1 MMTEIS
7 IHTTNISI
15 ATCFPLS
22 WKLLMY
28 ARDTLLVASANT
40 PARVRFPLLVKLVLS
55 APVPA

>member
-1 MMTEIS
+1 
-7 IHTTNISI
+7 
-15 ATCFPLS
+15 
-22 WKLLMY
+22 MY